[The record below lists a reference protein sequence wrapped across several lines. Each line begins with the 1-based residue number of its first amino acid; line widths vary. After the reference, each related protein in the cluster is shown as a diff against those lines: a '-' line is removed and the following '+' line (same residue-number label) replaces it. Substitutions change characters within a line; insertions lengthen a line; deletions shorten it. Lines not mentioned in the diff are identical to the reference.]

1 MGRDVGRNWE
11 KWREEKKS
19 WSEYIMWEKHLFSI
33 KGKNTGLPCPWIL
46 RFSSLTG
53 ENLHHFP
60 LRLDEHSLHTCMQL
74 PTPMLARCPHLCF
87 DQHFWMWQ
95 LPGTFSVF
103 TPPLSHTLPHA
114 MYLPSSWVRLS
125 LLNSGHLLI
134 SPWGWGGVALWL
146 GAGDAFKNQLRQPE
160 FFLWDLCYSWLD
172 QVWCLV
178 TGKWLAYILSHSSF
192 WLKII
197 FFN

>member
-103 TPPLSHTLPHA
+103 TPPPPFPYSAPCDVPAFFLGSPKSLELRTFAH
-114 MYLPSSWVRLS
+114 LS
-125 LLNSGHLLI
+125 LGLGR
-134 SPWGWGGVALWL
+134 GGFVAL
-146 GAGDAFKNQLRQPE
+146 
-160 FFLWDLCYSWLD
+160 SWRCF
-172 QVWCLV
+172 QEP
-178 TGKWLAYILSHSSF
+178 A
-192 WLKII
+192 
-197 FFN
+197 